1 MTEAAPGNG
10 MRETVHRLMPGLWRI
25 LADLVGF
32 WSVSA
37 NSGSPMRQTAEKVA
51 GLFRHAGIVD
61 TGVTRIEHESR
72 TSAPLVY
79 GHAPG
84 PKGAPTVL
92 LYAHYDVQPAEASKW
107 TIGHP
112 FAAKEVDD
120 GTDIRLYGRGA
131 ADDKSGIVMHLGAIR
146 AMLDSRQ
153 PLPVTI
159 KVVIE
164 GEEETGDSVLDSYLA
179 DNPGDARF
187 HADVVVVADTGN
199 VRLGAPTLTTTLRG
213 IVVVDVELRT
223 LDHEVHSGMYGG
235 PAPDAFMALVQLLS
249 TLHDPATGAVAVHG
263 LTDHHHSWPPIS
275 EHVFRTDAGVVP
287 GVPLVGT
294 GTIEERL
301 YGRPSVNVVG
311 LSGLPGMDKP
321 TNVLCP
327 SVTARLSVRLAPDQK
342 PSEAYDELCRHLTEA
357 TPWGLTPKITR
368 VGEGAG
374 FVAGTGR
381 YHEAIEWALRSAYRM
396 STVEHLG
403 QGGSIPMVNAFRA
416 ANPLADVV
424 LWGCEEPRSNIH
436 GNDESVSR
444 SELEHMTLAEANLLH
459 AVAGKETR
467 S

>member
-1 MTEAAPGNG
+1 
-10 MRETVHRLMPGLWRI
+10 MREEVHRLMPGLWRT

-51 GLFRHAGIVD
+51 GLFRHAGIADV
-61 TGVTRIEHESR
+61 GVTRIQHESR

-79 GHAPG
+79 AHASG

-92 LYAHYDVQPAEASKW
+92 LYAHYDVQPADASKW

-112 FAAKEVDD
+112 FAAKEVQD
-120 GTDIRLYGRGA
+120 GNDVRLYGRGA

-146 AMLDSRQ
+146 AMLATRQ

-159 KVVIE
+159 KIVIE
-164 GEEETGDSVLDSYLA
+164 GEEETGDSVLDAYLA

-235 PAPDAFMALVQLLS
+235 PAPDAFMALAHMLS
-249 TLHDPATGAVAVHG
+249 TLHDPETGAVAVSG
-263 LTDHHHSWPPIS
+263 LTEHSHTWPPIS

-294 GTIEERL
+294 GTIEGRL
-301 YGRPSVNVVG
+301 YGKPSINVVG
-311 LSGLPGMDKP
+311 LSGPPGMDKP

-342 PSEAYDELCRHLTEA
+342 PSEAYEELCRHLTEA
-357 TPWGLTPKITR
+357 VPWGLTPKITR
-368 VGEGAG
+368 VGEGGG
-374 FVAGTGR
+374 FVAGSGR
-381 YHEAIEWALRSAYRM
+381 YREVIEWALRSAYQM
-396 STVEHLG
+396 STVEQLG
-403 QGGSIPMVNAFRA
+403 QGGSIPLVNAFRA

-459 AVAGKETR
+459 AVARKETTP
-467 S
+467 